1 MFRSL
6 LFAALLAAAPAC
18 ALAGD
23 LTPKAAAEVVDQL
36 VAHMNGYMD
45 PKVAAEVQA
54 SLKAH
59 KAEYVRLD
67 TRAAFAE
74 AVSRDLYAAS
84 RDRHLKVSLETNDAS
99 RGARLSEEQQALVD
113 RRLAYGLMSV
123 RRLPGNIGLLKT
135 SYFEQ
140 GEAGGRLSGTMM
152 ELLKDTDALIIDLRA
167 NRGGGGASD
176 EALLG
181 HLSRTPIP
189 MAKIFWRTASGGTEV
204 MQRRAATP
212 KDGPLYPDK
221 PVFVLTSPRT
231 ASAAEAFA
239 YDLQAAKRALVVGE
253 TTSGAANPSNRPFR
267 LDYGFRVFIPT
278 GKVVHP
284 TTGGNWE
291 GVGVKPDVEVPV
303 DQALTEAYTRA
314 LAVAKPTVSTP
325 KSEAERAAA
334 IADPKATL
342 LADQAL

>member
-6 LFAALLAAAPAC
+6 LIAALVAATPAG

-23 LTPKAAAEVVDQL
+23 LTPQAAGEVVDQL
-36 VAHMNGYMD
+36 VAHMDGYMD
-45 PKVAAEVQA
+45 PKVGAAVQA
-54 SLKAH
+54 SLKRH
-59 KAEYVRLD
+59 KAEYVKLD

-74 AVSRDLYAAS
+74 AVSREMYAAS
-84 RDRHLKVSLETNDAS
+84 HDRHLKVSLETNDAR
-99 RGARLSEEQQALVD
+99 RGARLTDEQQALVD

-123 RRLPGNIGLLKT
+123 RRLPGNVGLLKT

-140 GEAGGRLSGTMM
+140 GEAGARLSNTMM

-167 NRGGGGASD
+167 NHGGGGASD

-181 HLSRTPIP
+181 HLARTAIP
-189 MAKIFWRTASGGTEV
+189 MARIYWRTADGRTEV
-204 MQRRAATP
+204 MQRQPATP
-212 KDGPLYPDK
+212 KGGPLYADK
-221 PVFVLTSPRT
+221 PVFVLTSRET
-231 ASAAEAFA
+231 GSAAEAFA
-239 YDLQAAKRALVVGE
+239 YDLQAAGRALLVGE
-253 TTSGAANPSNRPFR
+253 TTAGAANPSNRPFR

-291 GVGVKPDVEVPV
+291 GVGVKPDVTVPV
-303 DQALTEAYTRA
+303 DQALTEGYTRA
-314 LAVAKPTVSTP
+314 LAAAKPLVSTP
-325 KSEAERAAA
+325 KSEAERARA
-334 IADPKATL
+334 IADPRAAL